1 MLGKIYESKYR
12 VPLMFILIFGILGL
26 CTLIGFFLVPTS
38 KKSKVVDDND
48 WLDDDDDEWL
58 DDSDFEDIED
68 SINID
73 K

>member
-12 VPLMFILIFGILGL
+12 VPLMFILISGILGL
-26 CTLIGFFLVPTS
+26 CTLIGFFLVPIS
-38 KKSKVVDDND
+38 KKSKAVDNE

-58 DDSDFEDIED
+58 DDDDFEDIED
-68 SINID
+68 SININ